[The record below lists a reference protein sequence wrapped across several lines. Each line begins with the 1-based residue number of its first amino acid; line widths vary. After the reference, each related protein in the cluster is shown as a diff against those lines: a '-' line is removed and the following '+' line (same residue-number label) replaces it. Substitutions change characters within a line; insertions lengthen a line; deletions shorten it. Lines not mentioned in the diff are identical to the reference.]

1 MQLMMLEST
10 CVVNIGYGNMV
21 MATKV
26 VAVLSPDSAP
36 MRRLKEEAK
45 ERKMLL
51 DATQGRKT
59 RAIIITDSDHVILSA
74 VQVETL
80 MQRFASRGERMKRTE
95 GLLFVVSAP
104 SGAGKTSLCRAITD
118 SLENLTHSISYT
130 TRKPQ
135 AGRDRRQRLLLRHRR
150 PVPGA

>member
-1 MQLMMLEST
+1 VLNNI
-10 CVVNIGYGNMV
+10 VNIGYGNMV
-21 MATKV
+21 MAAKV

-45 ERKMLL
+45 ERKMLI

-80 MQRFASRGERMKRTE
+80 MLRFSSR
-95 GLLFVVSAP
+95 
-104 SGAGKTSLCRAITD
+104 
-118 SLENLTHSISYT
+118 ENE
-130 TRKPQ
+130 
-135 AGRDRRQRLLLRHRR
+135 
-150 PVPGA
+150 

>member
-1 MQLMMLEST
+1 MVNNL
-10 CVVNIGYGNMV
+10 VNIGYGNMV

-36 MRRLKEEAK
+36 MRRLKDEAK
-45 ERKMLL
+45 EQKRLL

-80 MQRFASRGERMKRTE
+80 MQRFAGGSE
-95 GLLFVVSAP
+95 P
-104 SGAGKTSLCRAITD
+104 
-118 SLENLTHSISYT
+118 
-130 TRKPQ
+130 
-135 AGRDRRQRLLLRHRR
+135 
-150 PVPGA
+150 

>member
-1 MQLMMLEST
+1 MLNNP
-10 CVVNIGYGNMV
+10 VNIGYGNMV
-21 MATKV
+21 MTSKV

-45 ERKMLL
+45 ERRMLI

-80 MQRFASRGERMKRTE
+80 MQRFLGRG
-95 GLLFVVSAP
+95 
-104 SGAGKTSLCRAITD
+104 D
-118 SLENLTHSISYT
+118 
-130 TRKPQ
+130 Q
-135 AGRDRRQRLLLRHRR
+135 
-150 PVPGA
+150 

>member
-1 MQLMMLEST
+1 MVNNL
-10 CVVNIGYGNMV
+10 VNIGYGNMV
-21 MATKV
+21 MAMKV

-45 ERKMLL
+45 ERKMLV

-80 MQRFASRGERMKRTE
+80 MQRFTDRGE
-95 GLLFVVSAP
+95 
-104 SGAGKTSLCRAITD
+104 
-118 SLENLTHSISYT
+118 
-130 TRKPQ
+130 Q
-135 AGRDRRQRLLLRHRR
+135 
-150 PVPGA
+150 